1 YAAEHKLVYHKAQ
14 ELCRRLNHERGRS
27 DNPPAWLQKQYSVP
41 KPAHLVIERTTDD
54 LTGAQVRGSRS
65 QVMKRLLLPGGFVH
79 AKGGTYVRKADDQIH
94 LIDFQP
100 SQWGHGYTINLGFHY
115 GFIKGFFHD
124 KRLAPAA
131 FHLLDCALFA
141 RIGDF
146 APGGTDT
153 WYDYGNDREQL

>member
-1 YAAEHKLVYHKAQ
+1 MPEPAAYLWDFDRSQPGDELDFVTFSVGVFQWLPKASGRGLKKSTSIRVKGYAAEHKLVYHKAQ

-94 LIDFQP
+94 LIDF
-100 SQWGHGYTINLGFHY
+100 
-115 GFIKGFFHD
+115 
-124 KRLAPAA
+124 
-131 FHLLDCALFA
+131 
-141 RIGDF
+141 
-146 APGGTDT
+146 
-153 WYDYGNDREQL
+153 